1 MTAGD
6 ALSPAGDAG
15 ARVSGPLN
23 GVRVIAFEHAWAGPY
38 GTMMLADMGADV
50 VKVEPPGLGD
60 HVRAWTRNDL
70 GGLSPHFLSVNRNKR
85 SIVLDL
91 KNEEGLRLA
100 RELIAQ
106 ANVVVEN
113 FSPGTMDSL
122 GLGYDA
128 VREIK
133 PDIIFCSVSGFG
145 GTGPYQQRRAYDL
158 LIQAEGGLMSVTGGQ
173 DGSVA
178 KVGAPVV
185 DIMAAMVA
193 AFAVVS
199 AVREQEQHGRG
210 RHIDLSMLDVAA
222 SVMAFNI
229 FSYGISQEMPRPLG
243 TAHPLLAPYEVFQTR
258 TGPVA
263 VAVLTEAHWATFC
276 RVIERPDLQHRP
288 EFALAPMRVGNREAL
303 NHELRPVFA
312 EWDQHELVDT
322 LAAAGLACAQVNN
335 VANLL
340 DHPQLRERNFFTD
353 WKFGEHNLVAPGAP
367 WRMGAEPPPEPD
379 TLPAIRPGM
388 HAESVLQD
396 WCGIGDDGTE
406 QLRESGALG

>member
-1 MTAGD
+1 MTAD
-6 ALSPAGDAG
+6 DVLSSGGNAG

-70 GGLSPHFLSVNRNKR
+70 EGLSPHFLSVNRNKR

-145 GTGPYQQRRAYDL
+145 GTGPYQRRRAYDL

-199 AVREQEQHGRG
+199 AVREQEHQGRG

-263 VAVLTEAHWATFC
+263 VAILTEAHWATFC

-322 LAAAGLACAQVNN
+322 LVAAGLACAQVNN

-353 WKFGEHNLVAPGAP
+353 WKFGEHSLVAPGAP

-388 HAESVLQD
+388 HVESVLRD

-406 QLRESGALG
+406 QLRASGALG